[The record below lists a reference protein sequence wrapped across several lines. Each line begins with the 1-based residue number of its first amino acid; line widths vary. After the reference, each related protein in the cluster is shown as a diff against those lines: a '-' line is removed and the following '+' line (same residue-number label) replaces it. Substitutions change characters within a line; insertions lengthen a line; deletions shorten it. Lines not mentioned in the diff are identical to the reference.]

1 MKIAD
6 AHCDTLTTFPNNPFF
21 EDTAHWNVTKYLKSG
36 GILQYMA
43 IFTPAE
49 YAGSDAANYALR
61 AAGTLH
67 KNMPKD
73 CNLLRSASD
82 WDEEKLNIVL
92 TLEGASPII
101 NSVENL
107 YAFHQLGVRT
117 ITLTHN
123 HRNFLADGVG
133 SNYGLTEFGQV
144 IIDECEK
151 LKIIIDVSHLSDQG
165 FQDVASFAKKPFM
178 ASHSNCRVLCNMPRN
193 LTDEQI
199 KIIVSKKGF
208 IGLNLYTKFVSE
220 REDNLT
226 LQFCKH
232 IEHFLK
238 LGAEDILGLGAD
250 LDGIPETPFID
261 YEGIYRVLS
270 NVLRLEDC
278 LVEKIMSKNL
288 INFTMT
294 SI

>member
-6 AHCDTLTTFPNNPFF
+6 AHCDTLTTFPNNPFS
-21 EDTAHWNVTKYLKSG
+21 EEEAHWNVTKYLKSG

-43 IFTPAE
+43 IYTPAE

-61 AAGTLH
+61 SAGNLH
-67 KNMPKD
+67 KNLPNI
-73 CNLLRSASD
+73 CNLLTKSSD
-82 WDEEKLNIVL
+82 WDEEKLNIIL
-92 TLEGASPII
+92 TLEGASPIV
-101 NSVENL
+101 NSIENL

-133 SNYGLTEFGQV
+133 SKYGLTEFGKEV
-144 IIDECEK
+144 IEECEK
-151 LKIIIDVSHLSDQG
+151 LKIIIDVSHLSEKG
-165 FQDVASFAKKPFM
+165 FDDVLNVAKKPFM
-178 ASHSNCRVLCNMPRN
+178 ASHSNCRKLCDMPRN
-193 LTDEQI
+193 LTDKQI
-199 KIIVSKKGF
+199 KEIIVRKGF

-238 LGAEDILGLGAD
+238 LGAENILGLGAD

-261 YEGIYRVLS
+261 YDGIYRVLA
-270 NVLRLEDC
+270 NVLRLDEPI
-278 LVEKIMSKNL
+278 VEKIMYQNL
-288 INFTMT
+288 INFTKS

>member
-21 EDTAHWNVTKYLKSG
+21 EEEAHWNVTKYRKSG

-43 IFTPAE
+43 IYTPAE

-61 AAGTLH
+61 FAGNLH
-67 KNMPKD
+67 KNLPD
-73 CNLLRSASD
+73 ICNLLTKASD
-82 WDEEKLNIVL
+82 WDEDKLNIIL
-92 TLEGASPII
+92 TLEGASPIV
-101 NSVENL
+101 NSIENL

-133 SNYGLTEFGQV
+133 SKYGLTEFGKDV
-144 IIDECEK
+144 IEECEK
-151 LKIIIDVSHLSDQG
+151 LNIIIDVSHLSDKG
-165 FQDVASFAKKPFM
+165 FDDVLNVAKKPFM
-178 ASHSNCRVLCNMPRN
+178 ASHSNCRKLCVMPRN
-193 LTDEQI
+193 LTDKQI
-199 KIIVSKKGF
+199 KEIIGRKGF
-208 IGLNLYTKFVSE
+208 IGLNLYTKFISE

-238 LGAEDILGLGAD
+238 LGAENILGLGAD

-261 YEGIYRVLS
+261 YEGIYRVLA
-270 NVLRLEDC
+270 NVIRLDEH
-278 LVEKIMSKNL
+278 LVEKIMYQNL
-288 INFTMT
+288 INFTKS